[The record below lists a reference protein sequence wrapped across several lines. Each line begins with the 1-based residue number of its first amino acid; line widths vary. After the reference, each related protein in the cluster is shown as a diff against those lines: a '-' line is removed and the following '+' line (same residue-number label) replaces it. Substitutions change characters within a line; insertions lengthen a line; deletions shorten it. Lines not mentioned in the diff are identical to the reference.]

1 MDSQKHPGLENFP
14 VVVELP
20 VVWGEMDAFGHVNNV
35 VYFRYFESVR
45 ILYLEKIGFLQVME
59 NTHVG
64 PILASTSCKFRNP
77 LVFPDTILVGA
88 RVSEIKEDRF
98 VMKYQIVSETLN
110 MMAAEGEGLIVSYHY
125 EKRHKIALPGE
136 VLKGIEALE
145 SH

>member
-1 MDSQKHPGLENFP
+1 MESQKHPGLENFP

-20 VVWGEMDAFGHVNNV
+20 VVWGEMDAFGHVNNI
-35 VYFRYFESVR
+35 VYFRYFESAR
-45 ILYLEKIGFLQVME
+45 ILYLEKIGFMQVME
-59 NTHVG
+59 DTNVG
-64 PILASTSCKFRNP
+64 PILASTSCKFMNP

-88 RVSEIKEDRF
+88 KVSEIKEDRF

-110 MMAAEGEGLIVSYHY
+110 TMVAKGEGLIVSYHY
-125 EKRHKIALPGE
+125 EKCQKIALPGE